1 MKLSLT
7 SEAAEA
13 LRGFA
18 KATGIPVAETQ
29 AGMGALPYDHPAAP
43 LRWVLYW
50 LRG

>member
-1 MKLSLT
+1 MKLPPT
-7 SEAAEA
+7 SETAET

-18 KATGIPVAETQ
+18 KAAGIPVAETQ

-43 LRWVLYW
+43 LRWVLSW